1 MPAVVF
7 MPMAHVPF
15 HSGVSAP
22 RAPPHALPG
31 GSSTTS
37 NAPDDEAADA
47 GNIVIL
53 MPNEGSLGQ
62 RHVPVRL
69 QKERSSVRQPRLNNM
84 DHTTARGAVS
94 ALRV

>member
-7 MPMAHVPF
+7 MPTAHVPF
-15 HSGVSAP
+15 QSGVSAP

-37 NAPDDEAADA
+37 NRPCDPAADA
-47 GNIVIL
+47 GAIVIL
-53 MPNEGSLGQ
+53 MPSEGSRGQ

-69 QKERSSVRQPRLNNM
+69 QYERSSARQPRPNNM
-84 DHTTARGAVS
+84 DDRTA
-94 ALRV
+94 